1 MEQAR
6 KRLAIVWLAL
16 MVLLALTVTGSF
28 TVTGAASAVVS
39 FGVAAAKVAL
49 IFWFFMQLRTE
60 KGLIR
65 VRGRRHR
72 LAGDPAHDA
81 YDRQRHA
88 LTNGA

>member
-16 MVLLALTVTGSF
+16 MALLALTVVGSF
-28 TVTGAASAVVS
+28 TVTGGASAVVS

-65 VRGRRHR
+65 VFAVGAIAW
-72 LAGDPAHDA
+72 LGIL
-81 YDRQRHA
+81 
-88 LTNGA
+88 LTLVTIDNVTR

>member
-6 KRLAIVWLAL
+6 KRLAIVWLVL
-16 MVLLALTVTGSF
+16 MTLLGLTVAGSF

-65 VRGRRHR
+65 VFAVGAIVWLLILLT
-72 LAGDPAHDA
+72 LAAIDYAT
-81 YDRQRHA
+81 R
-88 LTNGA
+88 

>member
-16 MVLLALTVTGSF
+16 IALLALTVAGSF
-28 TVTGAASAVVS
+28 TVTGASSAIVS

-65 VRGRRHR
+65 VF
-72 LAGDPAHDA
+72 AV
-81 YDRQRHA
+81 
-88 LTNGA
+88 GAIAWLLILLLFAAIDYATR

>member
-1 MEQAR
+1 MEQAG

-16 MVLLALTVTGSF
+16 LVLLALTVAGSF

-39 FGVAAAKVAL
+39 FGVATAKVAL

-65 VRGRRHR
+65 VFAVGAIAW
-72 LAGDPAHDA
+72 LLIL
-81 YDRQRHA
+81 
-88 LTNGA
+88 LTMAAIDYATR

>member
-1 MEQAR
+1 MEQVR

-16 MVLLALTVTGSF
+16 LALLAQTVAGSF

-39 FGVAAAKVAL
+39 FGVAAAKVTL

-65 VRGRRHR
+65 VFAVGAIAW
-72 LAGDPAHDA
+72 LAILLIMVTIENVS
-81 YDRQRHA
+81 R
-88 LTNGA
+88 

>member
-1 MEQAR
+1 MEQVR

-16 MVLLALTVTGSF
+16 MALLALTVAGSF

-39 FGVAAAKVAL
+39 FGVATAKVAL

-65 VRGRRHR
+65 VFAVGAIAW
-72 LAGDPAHDA
+72 LAIL
-81 YDRQRHA
+81 
-88 LTNGA
+88 LTMLTIDNVTR

>member
-16 MVLLALTVTGSF
+16 MALLALTVAGSF

-39 FGVAAAKVAL
+39 FGVAVAKVAL

-65 VRGRRHR
+65 VFAVGAIAW
-72 LAGDPAHDA
+72 LLIL
-81 YDRQRHA
+81 
-88 LTNGA
+88 LTFAAIDYVTR

>member
-16 MVLLALTVTGSF
+16 MALLALTVAGSF

-60 KGLIR
+60 KGL
-65 VRGRRHR
+65 VRLFAVGAIAWLLILLS
-72 LAGDPAHDA
+72 LATIDYAT
-81 YDRQRHA
+81 R
-88 LTNGA
+88 

>member
-6 KRLAIVWLAL
+6 KRLTIVWLAL
-16 MVLLALTVTGSF
+16 LALLALTVAGSF

-39 FGVAAAKVAL
+39 FGVAAAKAAL

-65 VRGRRHR
+65 VFA
-72 LAGDPAHDA
+72 LAAIAWLAILLVFATIDYAT
-81 YDRQRHA
+81 R
-88 LTNGA
+88 

>member
-6 KRLAIVWLAL
+6 KRLTIVWLAL
-16 MVLLALTVTGSF
+16 LALLALTVAGSF

-39 FGVAAAKVAL
+39 FGVAVAKAAL

-65 VRGRRHR
+65 VFA
-72 LAGDPAHDA
+72 LAAIAWLAILLVFATIDYAT
-81 YDRQRHA
+81 R
-88 LTNGA
+88 

>member
-1 MEQAR
+1 MEQAQ

-16 MVLLALTVTGSF
+16 MALLGLTVAGSF

-65 VRGRRHR
+65 VFAVGAIAWLLILLL
-72 LAGDPAHDA
+72 LATIDYAT
-81 YDRQRHA
+81 R
-88 LTNGA
+88 

>member
-16 MVLLALTVTGSF
+16 MALLALTVAGSF

-65 VRGRRHR
+65 VFAVGTIAW
-72 LAGDPAHDA
+72 LAILLIM
-81 YDRQRHA
+81 
-88 LTNGA
+88 LTIDNVTR

>member
-1 MEQAR
+1 MERAR

-16 MVLLALTVTGSF
+16 MGLLALTVAGSF

-65 VRGRRHR
+65 VFAVGAIAW
-72 LAGDPAHDA
+72 LGIL
-81 YDRQRHA
+81 
-88 LTNGA
+88 LTLVTIDKVTR

>member
-16 MVLLALTVTGSF
+16 IALLALTVAGSF
-28 TVTGAASAVVS
+28 TVTGASSAIVS

-65 VRGRRHR
+65 VF
-72 LAGDPAHDA
+72 AV
-81 YDRQRHA
+81 
-88 LTNGA
+88 GAIAWLLILLLFATIDYATR